1 MPSKASDY
9 RVEAAAALSKG
20 PTGGT
25 GSLRR
30 FVLLVG
36 LVLAALA
43 LFWSYRR
50 LESLEVSPY
59 PVAKTI
65 RFRPEIATLPVMSAG
80 IQIPTEIPVEFEFR
94 RGETLSDVLDV
105 LGFEPLEAHVVATEV
120 AKHADLRKLRP
131 RDRYAALFDGDST
144 IKRFQITLVGE
155 GKVAVRRGSD
165 GEWAG
170 SWEPFVRTVEVRSID
185 GELSG
190 VLEESIKAAGGDAQ
204 LAYMMSDV
212 FQWDLD
218 FNRDL
223 RLGDRFEVLFEEVRL
238 DGEYSGPGEIL
249 AVSYDNLGKRLEA
262 YRFGDQPSYYDAEG
276 RPLRK
281 MFLRS
286 PLRYSRVTSSFSGR
300 RFHPVLKRYQPH
312 YGVDYGAP
320 TGTPVRVTANGV
332 VTSAGWNGG
341 GGKMVKVRH
350 PNGYLTAY
358 LHLSRFAK
366 GVTSGRRV
374 TQGQVIGYVGS
385 TGLATASHL
394 DYRIQHDGKWIN
406 PQSLKSAPAEPIPQA
421 QLQEFT
427 AERDRLRVLMG
438 VEIVPQ
444 PPTDDDAQR
453 LADAESREP
462 VPVSG
467 Q

>member
-249 AVSYDNLGKRLEA
+249 GLPLWRPTELLRRRGPTAAQDVPALTAALLAGHVELLRPPFPPGAQALPASLWCRLWRADGYSGAGNRQRCRDLGRLEW
-262 YRFGDQPSYYDAEG
+262 RGWQDGQGPPPQRLSH
-276 RPLRK
+276 RLP
-281 MFLRS
+281 
-286 PLRYSRVTSSFSGR
+286 
-300 RFHPVLKRYQPH
+300 
-312 YGVDYGAP
+312 
-320 TGTPVRVTANGV
+320 TPVAICKR
-332 VTSAGWNGG
+332 
-341 GGKMVKVRH
+341 
-350 PNGYLTAY
+350 GYL
-358 LHLSRFAK
+358 R
-366 GVTSGRRV
+366 
-374 TQGQVIGYVGS
+374 
-385 TGLATASHL
+385 
-394 DYRIQHDGKWIN
+394 
-406 PQSLKSAPAEPIPQA
+406 
-421 QLQEFT
+421 
-427 AERDRLRVLMG
+427 
-438 VEIVPQ
+438 
-444 PPTDDDAQR
+444 
-453 LADAESREP
+453 
-462 VPVSG
+462 
-467 Q
+467 